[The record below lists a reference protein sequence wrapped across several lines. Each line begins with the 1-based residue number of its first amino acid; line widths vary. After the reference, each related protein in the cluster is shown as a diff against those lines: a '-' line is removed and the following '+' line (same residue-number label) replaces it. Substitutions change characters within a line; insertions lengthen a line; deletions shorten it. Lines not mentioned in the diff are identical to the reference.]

1 MTANFKTISVL
12 WRLIFSLVIA
22 TIVSCGSSESSIQTR
37 GADTKAGLTVTDG
50 TNVEV
55 ALEKPAE
62 RIICLDI
69 TCTDILAELD
79 IEPIAVVKGMEAWVR
94 EPHLFGERAKEFAL
108 IGAAGLLDP
117 NLEQIVQLQP
127 DLVIGIAAHQKSREA
142 LKGAVSFYLLNLPNS
157 YTEAIANLKSVGKL
171 TGKTAEAEAAAQRF
185 LDKLAAYKAKSPNNQ
200 TVLLIHRPQ
209 PNFLVA
215 TDRALNCATL
225 NEVANCLS
233 PEKEDTITFIG
244 YLPFS
249 LERLVQLD
257 PDVIFISSGARDN
270 YAEFIDYYEDNPLWD
285 SLRAVKNR
293 RVYGASAS
301 RLFAPGTRGLGR
313 LLDKTMPKIYPDVFP
328 ESES

>member
-1 MTANFKTISVL
+1 MNANFKIVSAAL
-12 WRLIFSLVIA
+12 RLISSLVLA
-22 TIVSCGSSESSIQTR
+22 TIVGCGSSESSTQTR
-37 GADTKAGLTVTDG
+37 GADTKAGLIVTDA

-69 TCTDILAELD
+69 ACTDILTELN
-79 IEPIAVVKGMEAWVR
+79 IEPIAVVEGMEAWVR
-94 EPHLFGERAKEFAL
+94 EPHMFGERAKEFAL
-108 IGAAGLLDP
+108 IGSAGLLEP
-117 NLEQIVQLQP
+117 NLEQIVQLKP
-127 DLVIGIAAHQKSREA
+127 DLVMGIAAHKKSREA
-142 LKGAVSFYLLNLPNS
+142 LKGAVPFYLLNLPNS
-157 YTEAIANLKSVGKL
+157 YTEAIANLKNVGKL
-171 TGKTAEAEAAAQRF
+171 TGKTVEAEAASQRF
-185 LDKLAAYKAKSPNNQ
+185 LDKLAAYKAKSPKNQ
-200 TVLLIHRPQ
+200 KVLLIHRPQ
-209 PNFLVA
+209 PNFSVA
-215 TDRALNCATL
+215 TDKALNCATL

-233 PEKEDTITFIG
+233 PETEDAIAFIG

-270 YAEFIDYYEDNPLWD
+270 YAEFVDYYEDNPLWN

-293 RVYGASAS
+293 RVYGANSN